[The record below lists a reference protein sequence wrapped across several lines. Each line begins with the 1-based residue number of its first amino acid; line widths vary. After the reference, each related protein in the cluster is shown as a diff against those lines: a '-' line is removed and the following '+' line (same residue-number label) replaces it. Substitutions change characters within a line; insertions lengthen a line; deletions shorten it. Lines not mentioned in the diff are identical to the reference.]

1 MGYPYNLYTMRNA
14 VKEDFEHIKVVKV
27 AFCRSKKELPT
38 TWQITPGKEYSA
50 IIGGV
55 SDCSVSV
62 IFFDNYGQTLNTIV
76 PFSQIGDEI
85 KVRPLMDED
94 AQALIMGKRIQD
106 VIKYLYENVSV
117 DYSFEGM
124 RAWFEQ
130 FCPEEQVKAF
140 DCYVGLGKT
149 DDRKL
154 FLESV
159 IDNALIELACRAHWL
174 FIPFHDPNPV
184 IERLDA
190 KPRKHA
196 NSVYPPHT
204 YSVSI
209 DTHSMGKHVFHV
221 TLGYKKKE
229 VNDNVE

>member
-1 MGYPYNLYTMRNA
+1 MGYPYNLYTMRNV
-14 VKEDFEHIKVVKV
+14 VKEDFEHIRVVKV

-50 IIGGV
+50 IIGSV
-55 SDCSVSV
+55 SDCSVSI

-76 PFSQIGDEI
+76 SFSQIGGEI

-106 VIKYLYENVSV
+106 VIKYLSENVSI

-124 RAWFEQ
+124 REWFKQ

-140 DCYVGLGKT
+140 DCYVDLGKT
-149 DDRKL
+149 DHRRL

-159 IDNALIELACRAHWL
+159 IDNALIELTCRAHWL
-174 FIPFHDPNPV
+174 FIPFHDPSPV
-184 IERLDA
+184 IERLDG

-196 NSVYPPHT
+196 GPVYPPHT

-221 TLGYKKKE
+221 TLGCKKKE
-229 VNDNVE
+229 VNDNAE